1 VVRRRKTEQA
11 HLVLGT
17 NGVSRSDPDRFALGI
32 VNVALGGGMSSRL
45 FQEVREKRGLA
56 YSVYSYHTMFVDAG
70 LFAAYAGTT
79 PARAKEVLS
88 IVRDQLQDVAEGGL
102 TEEEFDRAKGHTK
115 GSLVL
120 SLDDPSGRMSRIG
133 KSELSHG
140 EILTVNDLLRRI
152 DGVSFDDA
160 RAVAKR
166 VLTQPMSLAAIG
178 PFGRGGLR

>member
-1 VVRRRKTEQA
+1 MPRADER
-11 HLVLGT
+11 
-17 NGVSRSDPDRFALGI
+17 RFALRVLDTI
-32 VNVALGGGMSSRL
+32 LGGSSSSRL

-79 PARAKEVLS
+79 PARARDVLS
-88 IVRDQLQDVAEGGL
+88 IVGDELQDVAEGGL
-102 TEEEFDRAKGHTK
+102 TADEFERAKGHMK

-133 KSELSHG
+133 KSEISHG
-140 EILTVNDLLRRI
+140 EILTVNEMLRRI
-152 DGVSFDDA
+152 DAVSFDDA
-160 RAVAKR
+160 RSVAKR